1 MTMTAYEWQAWQLDA
16 EINRRGLP
24 IDLDL
29 VRAAIAIDTEH
40 REQLTGRAM
49 ELMGIANPNSRDQF
63 LDWLRGEEVDIDTLR
78 KADVA
83 ALRAGELEP
92 HVREAL
98 EIRADL
104 SKSSTRKYHALADA
118 TGDDGRLRGCFQF
131 NGAARTGRWAG
142 RLFQPQNLPRGSIKP
157 EYLGTARAAIKTAD
171 HDLLAAMYGSVSNVL
186 VSCVRTAIAAPSGQM
201 LVVSDYASIET
212 VMIAWSA
219 ECPALL
225 DVFRTGR
232 DAYKDMAARLFRIPY
247 DQVSKEQRNY
257 AKPIVLGCG
266 YMLGA
271 RGMIAYAKGYGVEMT
286 EADAESAVAAY
297 REGYPEVV
305 HFWRLLDAAARRAIE
320 NPGKVYKA
328 GRFRFKVEGDFLFLR
343 LPSERKLAYY
353 QPAINPDG
361 RYGPEITY
369 MGRDFGNAW
378 DRIATHPGKICE
390 NIIQAIA
397 RDLLVEGLFQAN
409 RDPALEI
416 VGHVHDEIL
425 ALADED
431 DEGALDRLM
440 AAMRRMPAWAED
452 APVCA
457 AGWTGPFY
465 CKQ

>member
-1 MTMTAYEWQAWQLDA
+1 MTMTEREWQAWQLDA

-24 IDLDL
+24 IDLEL
-29 VRAAIAIDTEH
+29 VRAAIAIDTAH

-49 ELMGIANPNSRDQF
+49 DLMGIANPNSRDQF
-63 LDWLRGEEVDIDTLR
+63 IEWLRGEDVDIDSLR

-83 ALRAGELEP
+83 ALRAGDLEP

-104 SKSSTRKYHALADA
+104 SKSSTRKYYALSDA
-118 TGDDGRLRGCFQF
+118 TGGDGRLRGCFQF

-142 RLFQPQNLPRGSIKP
+142 RLFQPQNLPRGALKP
-157 EYLGTARAAIKTAD
+157 EYLGSARSAIKTAD
-171 HDLLAAMYGSVSNVL
+171 YDLLSTIYDSVSDVL
-186 VSCVRTAIAAPSGQM
+186 VSCVRTTIAAPFGQR
-201 LVVSDYASIET
+201 LVVADYASIET
-212 VMIAWSA
+212 VMIAWAA

-232 DAYKDMAARLFRIPY
+232 DAYKDMAARLFKIPY
-247 DQVSKEQRNY
+247 DLVSKEQRNY

-286 EADAESAVAAY
+286 ESDAEAAVAAY

-305 HFWRLLDAAARRAIE
+305 QFWRVLDAAARRAIE
-320 NPGKVYKA
+320 NPGKVFKA

-369 MGRDFGNAW
+369 MGRDYGNAW

-390 NIIQAIA
+390 NIIQAVA

-409 RDPALEI
+409 CDPDLEI

-425 ALADED
+425 ALADAS

-440 AAMRRMPAWAED
+440 EAMRRRPAWAGD
-452 APVCA
+452 APIGA
-457 AGWTGPFY
+457 AGWTGQFY

>member
-1 MTMTAYEWQAWQLDA
+1 MTMTALEWQAWQLDA
-16 EINRRGLP
+16 DINRRGLP

-29 VRAAIAIDTEH
+29 VHAAIAIDTQNREH
-40 REQLTGRAM
+40 LTDRAM

-63 LDWLRGEEVDIDTLR
+63 LEWLQGEDVDIDTLR

-83 ALRAGELEP
+83 ALRASELEP

-98 EIRADL
+98 DIRADL
-104 SKSSTRKYHALADA
+104 SKSSTKKYYALAEA
-118 TGDDGRLRGCFQF
+118 TGSDGRLRGCFQF

-142 RLFQPQNLPRGSIKP
+142 RLFQPHNLPRGEIKP
-157 EYLGTARAAIKTAD
+157 EYLGTARAAVKTGD
-171 HDLLAAMYGSVSNVL
+171 CDLLSSLYGSVSDVL
-186 VSCVRTAIAAPSGQM
+186 VSCVRTAIAAPSGKS
-201 LVVSDYASIET
+201 LVVADYASIET
-212 VMIAWSA
+212 VMIAWAA

-247 DQVSKEQRNY
+247 AQVSKEQRNY

-271 RGMIAYAKGYGVEMT
+271 RGMMEYAKGYGVQMS
-286 EADAESAVAAY
+286 EAEAQAAVAAY
-297 REGYPEVV
+297 RDGYPEVV
-305 HFWRLLDAAARRAIE
+305 YFWRLLDAAARRAIE
-320 NPGKVYKA
+320 NPGKVFKA
-328 GRFRFKVEGDFLFLR
+328 GRFRFKIEGDFLLLR

-353 QPAINPDG
+353 KPDINPDG

-369 MGRDFGNAW
+369 MGRDYGNAW
-378 DRIATHPGKICE
+378 DRIGTHPGKICE
-390 NIIQAIA
+390 NIIQAVA
-397 RDLLVEGLFQAN
+397 RDLLVEGLFNASA
-409 RDPALEI
+409 DPDLEI

-425 ALADED
+425 ALADTND
-431 DEGALDRLM
+431 DGALNRLM

-452 APVCA
+452 APVGA
-457 AGWTGPFY
+457 AGWIGQFY

>member
-1 MTMTAYEWQAWQLDA
+1 MTMTALEWQAWQLDA
-16 EINRRGLP
+16 DINRRGLP

-29 VRAAIAIDTEH
+29 VHAAIAIDTQNREH
-40 REQLTGRAM
+40 LTERAM

-63 LDWLRGEEVDIDTLR
+63 LEWLQGEDVDIDTLR

-83 ALRAGELEP
+83 ALRVGELEP

-98 EIRADL
+98 DIRADL
-104 SKSSTRKYHALADA
+104 SKSSTKKYYALAEA
-118 TGDDGRLRGCFQF
+118 TGSDGRLRGCFQF

-142 RLFQPQNLPRGSIKP
+142 RLFQPHNLPRGSIKP
-157 EYLGTARAAIKTAD
+157 EFLGTARTAVKTGD
-171 HDLLAAMYGSVSNVL
+171 YNLLSSLYGSVSDVL
-186 VSCVRTAIAAPSGQM
+186 VSCVRTAIAAPAGSM
-201 LVVSDYASIET
+201 LVVADYASIET
-212 VMIAWSA
+212 VMIAWAA

-225 DVFRTGR
+225 DVFRNGR

-247 DQVSKEQRNY
+247 TQVSKEQRNY

-286 EADAESAVAAY
+286 EADAEAAVAAY

-305 HFWRLLDAAARRAIE
+305 QFWRLLDAAARRAIE
-320 NPGKVYKA
+320 NPGKVFKA
-328 GRFRFKVEGDFLFLR
+328 GRFRFKVEGDFLLLR

-369 MGRDFGNAW
+369 MGRDYGNSW
-378 DRIATHPGKICE
+378 DRISTHPGKICE

-397 RDLLVEGLFQAN
+397 RDLLVEGLFHASH
-409 RDPALEI
+409 DPALEI

-425 ALADED
+425 VLANEGD
-431 DEGALDRLM
+431 DEALDRLM
-440 AAMRRMPAWAED
+440 DAMRSMPAWAED
-452 APVCA
+452 APVGA
-457 AGWTGPFY
+457 AGWTGQFY